1 MPCVL
6 VLMLPVG
13 ADRRHR
19 SAVLTRLSPVLSGT
33 IRTPLTPQPLNEV
46 GASEGRHAKEPVCV
60 CVLACECVCVCVF
73 ACVHASRRYRLFSKH
88 ARRQHVQILGSWQ
101 LEAEGG
107 APHSARNS
115 ASTDVTTAR
124 TQCYQTTA
132 VNLEKSLMISV
143 SPVDPLMIETLKN
156 PHAAKLLHATRP
168 CPFIFLFLTYLLGG
182 SLPSLFIYPGL
193 S

>member
-1 MPCVL
+1 MGTVSASVPVCVC
-6 VLMLPVG
+6 VCVC
-13 ADRRHR
+13 
-19 SAVLTRLSPVLSGT
+19 VY
-33 IRTPLTPQPLNEV
+33 EV
-46 GASEGRHAKEPVCV
+46 CMCVYMRCVCVYACVFMRACMYVCV